1 MGTIYIYIYIYIYS
15 RIFIRNTEYTYS
27 YPRSYMPIRRWPKLD
42 DYYEYLQFI
51 NYKINDSLY
60 QSGIS
65 ECIRNFKIKEEVLE
79 ILKNI
84 GNWSYNILL
93 SIIL

>member
-1 MGTIYIYIYIYIYS
+1 
-15 RIFIRNTEYTYS
+15 
-27 YPRSYMPIRRWPKLD
+27 MPIRIWPKSD
-42 DYYEYLQFI
+42 DYYGYLQFI

-93 SIIL
+93 STFRDVEIFNMRARW